1 MAWFNISMRSSS
13 HLLFICLFLIGHLLS
28 AQRIFIDED
37 ISDWNNSE
45 IALYEEPG
53 DNNSL
58 DILSLAIADDENYL
72 YLKIEFDREILLQ
85 QDNNLT
91 LEISNADINFSFN
104 FGERYG
110 RLGNIDLFHNNI
122 GLISSP
128 TVSSRIF
135 EIQLSKNW
143 DLGFGSTLELSG
155 EVDIAL
161 TNIDS
166 NSDQLPNGNNKIT
179 YILKGDVTTPV
190 PSYSIEKAADTDFR
204 FCTYNVLRDNI
215 FESDARGAYTGI
227 LQTIDPDVIIFQEI
241 YDHTSSQTLN
251 RLLNVFNALDNSS
264 QWYAEDRGSDNI
276 IISKY
281 PIIYSREVAGNGIF
295 VINRNGVE
303 VMIAN
308 IHLPCCSRDAER
320 EREIDRILEFI
331 RDSKAGVEN
340 FTLKSNSPIIIS
352 GDTNFVG
359 NSDQVDAFMQ
369 GDIFNNNTYGSDFEI
384 DWDEDGLQEIIAFTT
399 NRNSLYTWQ
408 SDFSSFSAGRLDYIF
423 YSDYGLEV
431 LNSFVLDTE
440 ALSSEERQEWNL
452 NRNDSKTA
460 SDHLPI
466 VADFKLNPVVS
477 NKEFTPQAF
486 SIRPNPSSDKIYI
499 EPSVFDN
506 NTTLLLYN
514 QQGHQVATI
523 RSPEYNISHFPPGSY
538 YLALMQQYQTV
549 WQKLIIAR

>member
-1 MAWFNISMRSSS
+1 MRLSTV
-13 HLLFICLFLIGHLLS
+13 LFYYCFLMIGFS
-28 AQRIFIDED
+28 IDAQSILIDED
-37 ISDWNNSE
+37 VSDWNNSE
-45 IALYEEPG
+45 IVLYEEPG
-53 DNNSL
+53 DNSSL

-91 LEISNADINFSFN
+91 LELSKSNLDFSFN
-104 FGERYG
+104 FGERFG
-110 RLGNIDLFHNNI
+110 RLGNLDLFHNNI

-135 EIQLSKNW
+135 EIQISKNW
-143 DLGFGSTLELSG
+143 DLGFGSTLELDG
-155 EVDIAL
+155 PLDIAL
-161 TNIDS
+161 TNSDF
-166 NSDQLPNGNNKIT
+166 NSDQLPNDNDRIS
-179 YILKGDVTTPV
+179 YVLKKEVPSPI

-241 YDHTSSQTLN
+241 YDHSSSQTLN
-251 RLLNVFNALDNSS
+251 RLLNVFNALDNSA

-276 IISKY
+276 ILSKY
-281 PIIYSREVAGNGIF
+281 PIIYSREIAGNGIF
-295 VINRNGVE
+295 VINRKGVE

-331 RDSKAGVEN
+331 RDSKAGLEN
-340 FTLKSNSPIIIS
+340 FALKSNSPIIIS

-359 NSDQVDAFMQ
+359 NSDQVAAFMQ
-369 GDIFNNNTYGSDFEI
+369 GDIFNNNTYGTDFEI
-384 DWDEDGLQEIIAFTT
+384 DWDDNGLDEIKAFAT

-423 YSDYGLEV
+423 YSDHGLDV

-440 ALSSEERQEWNL
+440 ALPMEERQEWNL
-452 NRNDSKTA
+452 NGDDSKTA

-466 VADFKLNPVVS
+466 VADFKFNPIVS
-477 NKEFTPQAF
+477 TKELPSAAF
-486 SIRPNPSSDKIYI
+486 KVWPNPASDKIYI
-499 EPSVFDN
+499 EASVFDK
-506 NTTLLLYN
+506 TTSIILYDQLGN
-514 QQGHQVATI
+514 QMSTI
-523 RSPEYNISHFPPGSY
+523 SSFEFNISHLLPGSY
-538 YLALMQQYQTV
+538 FLALKQKHQTV
-549 WQKLIIAR
+549 WQKLLIAR